1 MLNSFFSFV
10 FILYPCLVKK
20 NGNCYLH
27 PWASAFLLPDGSK
40 PANWYD
46 SEKHCKDTKFLGIYI
61 ALSPKRIKKIF
72 HAACETTFW
81 ARNGRNVS
89 SYFQLKQG
97 LKAGETSPKPSKGG
111 GVWLHREAEL
121 SAVFII
127 STSPPLEGLGEASS
141 NINPTAMW

>member
-1 MLNSFFSFV
+1 MFSQRSREQLSQPLGFGILQKTLQRYEIFRNLYR
-10 FILYPCLVKK
+10 FIP
-20 NGNCYLH
+20 
-27 PWASAFLLPDGSK
+27 
-40 PANWYD
+40 
-46 SEKHCKDTKFLGIYI
+46 FLGIYI
-61 ALSPKRIKKIF
+61 ALSPKKIKITF

-97 LKAGETSPKPSKGG
+97 LKAGETSPNPSKGG
-111 GVWLHREAEL
+111 GVWLHKEAEL

-141 NINPTAMW
+141 NINPAAMW